1 MAAPAT
7 TDVDDFEKL
16 DEETKKE
23 VERTVGIFKAA
34 KVTRV
39 PVISV
44 LHPFAKRNPYTSKT
58 YRDVLS
64 IPLEGLSSKGIV
76 SAVQSVLPNEL
87 ITRVDKDAD
96 AAAVIGA
103 APLPAALLFTNKDES
118 SPLAKALALKFH
130 GRMSFFEVAEG
141 NALADEIGVTF
152 VPAVFAATKEGAEN
166 KWARYGG
173 KLKAPPMIEFFEGY
187 AAEGAPADDG
197 GDGDDGVAADE
208 VAAEAS
214 SEDDLASFVEY
225 NVEGI
230 GALKIMLG
238 DELEDSA
245 DGADSDDGTHEA
257 PSPMLSFA
265 MLLKAVNE
273 ECYEQAKRWQFAVV
287 ATEGRVPGAFFDG
300 SDEEVLA
307 LYKSAL
313 REGDLKFHSET
324 DCVSAGFISDA
335 EGAITP
341 YVGEI
346 TSKAI
351 MRAAKNEIPEEIVP
365 VLDTE
370 QLGMWS
376 GSVPGDVAPI
386 LYLSNKVCSPVM
398 RAAVRRAWR
407 SPERRSPPRPRTRAP
422 AR

>member
-1 MAAPAT
+1 
-7 TDVDDFEKL
+7 
-16 DEETKKE
+16 
-23 VERTVGIFKAA
+23 
-34 KVTRV
+34 
-39 PVISV
+39 
-44 LHPFAKRNPYTSKT
+44 
-58 YRDVLS
+58 
-64 IPLEGLSSKGIV
+64 
-76 SAVQSVLPNEL
+76 
-87 ITRVDKDAD
+87 
-96 AAAVIGA
+96 
-103 APLPAALLFTNKDES
+103 
-118 SPLAKALALKFH
+118 
-130 GRMSFFEVAEG
+130 
-141 NALADEIGVTF
+141 
-152 VPAVFAATKEGAEN
+152 
-166 KWARYGG
+166 
-173 KLKAPPMIEFFEGY
+173 
-187 AAEGAPADDG
+187 
-197 GDGDDGVAADE
+197 
-208 VAAEAS
+208 
-214 SEDDLASFVEY
+214 
-225 NVEGI
+225 
-230 GALKIMLG
+230 
-238 DELEDSA
+238 
-245 DGADSDDGTHEA
+245 
-257 PSPMLSFA
+257 MLSFA

-335 EGAITP
+335 EGAIKP

-376 GSVPGDVAPI
+376 GSVPGNVAPI